1 MLRLR
6 LLYASDWPVS
16 EQTHRYPT
24 WVAILDDLTAGC
36 STIEIRNLF
45 RGNAIDF
52 YRFKWTR
59 SNPMSRL
66 QNTSKR
72 P

>member
-36 STIEIRNLF
+36 STTEIRNLF

-59 SNPMSRL
+59 SNSDVPPA
-66 QNTSKR
+66 K
-72 P
+72 